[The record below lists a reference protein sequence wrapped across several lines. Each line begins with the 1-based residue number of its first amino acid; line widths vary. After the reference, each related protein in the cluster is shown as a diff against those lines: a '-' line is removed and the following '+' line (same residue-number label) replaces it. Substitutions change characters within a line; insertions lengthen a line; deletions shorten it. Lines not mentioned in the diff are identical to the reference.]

1 VQAHSQR
8 CNQTGHTGF
17 QRADGYWCSNC
28 RRMYP

>member
-8 CNQTGHTGF
+8 CTQPGHTGF
-17 QRADGYWCSNC
+17 QRADGYWCTTC